1 MVDQTTIIIAVVS
14 LVSGLIAGS
23 LLTRTISPQS
33 VKTRELKKK
42 LLEKDEEL
50 KIYRRDVNEHFVK
63 SAELLREMT
72 RTQRETSEQL
82 ATAAMRLASPEVSR
96 MVHDTAFDGLALDT
110 RFNFLSAVPPE
121 PPKDYAPSVPG
132 GVLSES
138 YGLSD
143 LQDNGTTRG
152 LFDAKPFDTKP
163 SAASDDRD
171 DDPTFKIS

>member
-1 MVDQTTIIIAVVS
+1 MEQTTIIIAVVC
-14 LVSGLIAGS
+14 LVIGLISGS
-23 LLTRTISPQS
+23 LLTRLISPQS
-33 VKTRELKKK
+33 VRSRELKKK
-42 LLEKDEEL
+42 LLEKEEEL

-82 ATAAMRLASPEVSR
+82 AGAAMRLASPEVSR
-96 MVHDTAFDGLALDT
+96 MVHDTAFDGLAIDT
-110 RFNFLSAVPPE
+110 RFNFISSVPPE

-143 LQDNGTTRG
+143 IQDSGTTRG
-152 LFDAKPFDTKP
+152 LFDNKPVV
-163 SAASDDRD
+163 ASDDGD
-171 DDPTFKIS
+171 DDPTLKIS